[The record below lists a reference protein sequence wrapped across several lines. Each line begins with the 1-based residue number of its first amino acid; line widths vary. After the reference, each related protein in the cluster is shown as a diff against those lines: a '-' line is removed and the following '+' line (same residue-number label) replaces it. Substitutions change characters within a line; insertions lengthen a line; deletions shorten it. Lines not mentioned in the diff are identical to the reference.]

1 VGYLGLIVAI
11 AGLVLRLSGSSGWLL
26 AAGVIFWLVA
36 AAVTLTGL
44 LRARHELGDSRPG
57 LWSMRMMLVYD
68 TVHARRSP
76 HPAATD
82 SGTRS

>member
-11 AGLVLRLSGSSGWLL
+11 VGLVLRLSGSTGWLL

-68 TVHARRSP
+68 TVHTRPEPRSP
-76 HPAATD
+76 AAGRT
-82 SGTRS
+82 SP